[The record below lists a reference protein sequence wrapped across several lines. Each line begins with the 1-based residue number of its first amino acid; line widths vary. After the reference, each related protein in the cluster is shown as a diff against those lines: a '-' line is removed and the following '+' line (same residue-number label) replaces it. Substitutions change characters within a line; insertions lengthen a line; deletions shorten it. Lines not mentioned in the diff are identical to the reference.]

1 MYDHLQVCS
10 KQLSCSP
17 EKGRVALSRCRTSST
32 DSNIKDRKI
41 KEPSSM
47 GLPKAAVGPVWLFH
61 GSLGIWRDRGEK
73 LGAPGWTWPL
83 TDGASAAE
91 KDREQSRDSLGSAR
105 VAPAWSLCSISLQ
118 QSARWSLVG
127 LFSAKQAK
135 EIESRS

>member
-1 MYDHLQVCS
+1 MLRYRAAG
-10 KQLSCSP
+10 P
-17 EKGRVALSRCRTSST
+17 VALTAISKTEKSKS
-32 DSNIKDRKI
+32 
-41 KEPSSM
+41 
-47 GLPKAAVGPVWLFH
+47 LPARDYQKQQLVRVWLFH

-73 LGAPGWTWPL
+73 LGAPGRTWPL

-105 VAPAWSLCSISLQ
+105 VAPTRSLFSISLQ